1 MRLTSTDLIREF
13 FVCRK
18 AMAAVEFA
26 LIAPIMFVLFFGM
39 MEASDLM
46 TVKRRIANSA
56 NSLSDLVSHD
66 LTITEAQLS
75 DSIIGVKRLLEPT
88 DTSSLTVRVSSVL
101 RGPNPGDPVTVH
113 WSIDN
118 EGGQPYAPGETYTKL
133 SNDEMV
139 NNVASLIVVEMEYTY
154 ISKLGGRVFTTPF
167 EFEQIARR
175 WPRKSPR
182 VQLCETSDPATC
194 TS

>member
-1 MRLTSTDLIREF
+1 
-13 FVCRK
+13 
-18 AMAAVEFA
+18 MAAVEFA

-66 LTITEAQLS
+66 PMITEAQLA
-75 DSIIGVKRLLEPT
+75 DSIVGVKRLLEPT
-88 DTSSLTVRVSSVL
+88 DTSTLTVRVSSVL

-118 EGGQPYAPGETYTKL
+118 EGAEPYAPGETFTKL
-133 SNDEMV
+133 SNDAMV

-154 ISKLGGRVFTTPF
+154 VTKLGGRVFNTPF

-182 VQLCETSDPATC
+182 VQLCATSDPATC